1 MDEAGIRCMI
11 FQVSHGQGC
20 KMGFR
25 LSALHKTL
33 PAQDLPELSPSFY
46 NTFTNALVDANGI
59 KIHTVI
65 GGSGKPLLLHG
76 GWPQTWYCWRLM
88 LPALA
93 QKFTVIAVDPRGS
106 GLSDKPVG
114 GYDQGT
120 LAQDMIGL
128 MSNLGFDTFDMV
140 GYDIG
145 MWVAY
150 AMAVDHPGHIE
161 RLVVTEAIIP
171 GVSPSPPLL
180 GDRRLSDFLWHF
192 NFNRAFEINERMVE
206 GREDLYFG
214 HQFASKAATPRSIP
228 PYAVKVYVDAL
239 KASPQA
245 LRASFEY
252 YRAIDQDIEQ
262 NARRKL
268 VKVKIPILAVGGAT
282 ACGDGVANEMRLV
295 AENVTELIIPNCGHF
310 VPEEASN
317 EFTSAVLSFLEREV
331 L

>member
-1 MDEAGIRCMI
+1 M
-11 FQVSHGQGC
+11 
-20 KMGFR
+20 
-25 LSALHKTL
+25 L
-33 PAQDLPELSPSFY
+33 Y
-46 NTFTNALVDANGI
+46 
-59 KIHTVI
+59 
-65 GGSGKPLLLHG
+65 G

-88 LPALA
+88 MPELA
-93 QKFTVIAVDPRGS
+93 RKFRVIAVDPRGA
-106 GLSDKPVG
+106 GLSDKPAG

-150 AMAVDHPGHIE
+150 AMAVDHPGHID

-192 NFNRAFEINERMVE
+192 NFNRALEINERMVE
-206 GREDLYFG
+206 GREEIYFG
-214 HQFASKAATPRSIP
+214 HQFASKAATPHSIP
-228 PYAVKVYVDAL
+228 PGAVKVYVDAL

-245 LRASFEY
+245 LKASFEY

-268 VKVKIPILAVGGAT
+268 VKVDIPILAVGGAL
-282 ACGDGVANEMRLV
+282 ACGDGVAKEMRLV
-295 AENVTELIIPNCGHF
+295 AENVTELVIPNCGHF
-310 VPEEASN
+310 VPEEAPN
-317 EFTSAVLSFLEREV
+317 EFTSAVLSFLEQS
-331 L
+331 